1 MQGVY
6 KNTEEYNLGKK
17 REVLMVFHDMIVDM
31 RNNEKLNPVVIE
43 LFIRDRKLNIC
54 IVFITQSYFKVPKEV
69 RLNTTG
75 FFIVKI
81 PNNGNFNKSH

>member
-6 KNTEEYNLGKK
+6 KNTEEYNLGEK

>member
-17 REVLMVFHDMIVDM
+17 REVLIVFHDMIVDM